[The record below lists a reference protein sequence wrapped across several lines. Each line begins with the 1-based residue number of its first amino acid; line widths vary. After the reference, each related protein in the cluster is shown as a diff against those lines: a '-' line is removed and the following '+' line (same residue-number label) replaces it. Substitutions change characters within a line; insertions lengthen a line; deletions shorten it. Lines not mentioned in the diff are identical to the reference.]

1 MRRRKVESTD
11 TQIEQLRAERQ
22 ANDSMV
28 QASQAMQEAVAGLGQ
43 SVAVIGDAVGKM
55 SEAVGQF
62 ADTSRSNT
70 DKAIAAI
77 SRPKRVVREKGRIA
91 RIETEE

>member
-1 MRRRKVESTD
+1 MLDDSQK
-11 TQIEQLRAERQ
+11 L
-22 ANDSMV
+22 ANS
-28 QASQAMQEAVAGLGQ
+28 AAC
-43 SVAVIGDAVGKM
+43 
-55 SEAVGQF
+55 
-62 ADTSRSNT
+62 NT